1 MKKSFRDPVTNVL
14 KAYGFTKSNAPGD
27 LDRDE
32 PDDFALEA
40 GEWQFDFVLDDWVP
54 FVSPIKTELDIL
66 NERLESDLQ
75 LDGIVAWVADKFS
88 ITKDQAKKE
97 IAAIVEVKNVKK

>member
-14 KAYGFTKSNAPGD
+14 KAHGFVKSNAPGD

-40 GEWQFDFVLDDWVP
+40 GEWQFDFVFDNWVP
-54 FVSPIKTELDIL
+54 FVPPIKTESDKL
-66 NERLESDLQ
+66 NERLKLDPQ
-75 LDGIVAWVADKFS
+75 LDGIVAWVAGKLL
-88 ITKDQAKKE
+88 ITESQARTE